1 MKFKFFNSDGSANG
15 DKEVANFPILDDEK
29 GVDALR
35 QSIIAVHANQRQ
47 GNQKERI
54 KQGVKSGELTKK
66 ETKQVVRQQRDIQRT
81 KKAAK
86 ADGVVTKK
94 EKAVI
99 NKKQNK
105 ASRNI
110 RRKKNNGK
118 SRK

>member
-1 MKFKFFNSDGSANG
+1 MKKLIILGAFILTAGLVSAQTQT
-15 DKEVANFPILDDEK
+15 KK
-29 GVDALR
+29 
-35 QSIIAVHANQRQ
+35 ANQRQ

-54 KQGVKSGELTKK
+54 KQGFKSGELTKK
-66 ETKQVVRQQRDIQRT
+66 ETKQVVKQQRDIRKT

-94 EKAVI
+94 EKAII

-105 ASRNI
+105 ANRNI
-110 RRKKNNGK
+110 KRKKNNGK